1 MISMTNPPLRRA
13 ALALARCSAARSSSS
28 ALNST
33 SLAQSLSNSL
43 AQTLPARLPQDILK
57 IASVSTP
64 PRRRDVP
71 SPVVEIDDFLFG
83 VGARRPAARPAT
95 RGNAGASRH
104 EDELGSLLLPSNACF

>member
-1 MISMTNPPLRRA
+1 MTNPPLRKA

-43 AQTLPARLPQDILK
+43 AQALPARLPQDILK
-57 IASVSTP
+57 ITSVSTRP
-64 PRRRDVP
+64 RDVP
-71 SPVVEIDDFLFG
+71 CPVVEIDDFLFG

-104 EDELGSLLLPSNACF
+104 EDELGSLLLPSNACFW